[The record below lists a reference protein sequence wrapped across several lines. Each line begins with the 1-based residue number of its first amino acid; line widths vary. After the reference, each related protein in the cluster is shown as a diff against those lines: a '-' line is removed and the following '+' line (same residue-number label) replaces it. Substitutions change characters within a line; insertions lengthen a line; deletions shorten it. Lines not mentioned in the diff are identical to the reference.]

1 LAILE
6 RLPEAKPKLAAECY
20 EEAGQLAKS
29 ASLWLELGDR
39 DRALKCYRSIPDF
52 AAALNLVRQ
61 IDDHAARPSLEWL
74 AELDAMLARRPE
86 NFNRTMTPAEKKL
99 LEAMLERGLGVQRR
113 KPAAKNKVESAR
125 AQKSAPRKPV
135 PAKRTPQARG

>member
-1 LAILE
+1 
-6 RLPEAKPKLAAECY
+6 
-20 EEAGQLAKS
+20 
-29 ASLWLELGDR
+29 
-39 DRALKCYRSIPDF
+39 
-52 AAALNLVRQ
+52 
-61 IDDHAARPSLEWL
+61 
-74 AELDAMLARRPE
+74 MLARRPE